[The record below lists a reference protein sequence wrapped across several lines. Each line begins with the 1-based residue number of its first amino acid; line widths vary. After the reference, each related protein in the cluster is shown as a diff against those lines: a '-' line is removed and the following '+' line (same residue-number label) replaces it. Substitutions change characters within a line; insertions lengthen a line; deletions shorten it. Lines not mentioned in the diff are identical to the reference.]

1 MIDFK
6 DVTFI
11 IPVRFDS
18 EDRKRNFRITIAF
31 LEKHFDTNII
41 VMESDKTSNEEFVKS
56 ISEKLTYVFEKNDSH
71 LFHRT
76 KMLNDMT
83 ILFFRMLVN
92 SMIYHQHI
100 LIIYQITS
108 LIRLV

>member
-41 VMESDKTSNEEFVKS
+41 VWNQTR
-56 ISEKLTYVFEKNDSH
+56 LQTKN
-71 LFHRT
+71 L
-76 KMLNDMT
+76 LN
-83 ILFFRMLVN
+83 
-92 SMIYHQHI
+92 Q
-100 LIIYQITS
+100 YQKN
-108 LIRLV
+108 